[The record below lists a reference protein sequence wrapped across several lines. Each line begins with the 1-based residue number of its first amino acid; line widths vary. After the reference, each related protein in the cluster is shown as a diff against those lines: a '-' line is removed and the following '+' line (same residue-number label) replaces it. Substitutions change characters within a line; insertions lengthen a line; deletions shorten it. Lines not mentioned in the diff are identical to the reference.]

1 MQLYYSHMPM
11 TQASLTVQPKKLL
24 SISDWN
30 CWKLKLSSRTQHKD
44 THKDGSKEHVEL
56 TDSTDSLMLGML
68 S

>member
-11 TQASLTVQPKKLL
+11 TQASSTVQPKKLL

-56 TDSTDSLMLGML
+56 TDISAQIL
-68 S
+68 